1 MGEKL
6 LGEITEATGLPKEL
20 VSAELVRLIE
30 AAGLTPAETTLD
42 DLRKIL
48 ANYVQDVLLEA
59 KQDFS
64 ECDD

>member
-59 KQDFS
+59 KQDFA
-64 ECDD
+64 ECND